1 MQTHTHA
8 HTHTHT
14 HTNTHTHSMGQAGAE
29 AEFGKAQEAL
39 VSVVN
44 AVEAETREGRLN
56 RCLQTK
62 LISRH

>member
-1 MQTHTHA
+1 
-8 HTHTHT
+8 
-14 HTNTHTHSMGQAGAE
+14 MGQAGAE